1 MINETS
7 ETGET
12 RFEKGNGE
20 RGIFFVL
27 MANRLNRL
35 NWLNKER
42 AEENGHGAWD
52 IRRTKVYGFLLIN
65 SAYNLLEQK
74 MLREASIRS

>member
-1 MINETS
+1 LKRGTGNE
-7 ETGET
+7 
-12 RFEKGNGE
+12 E